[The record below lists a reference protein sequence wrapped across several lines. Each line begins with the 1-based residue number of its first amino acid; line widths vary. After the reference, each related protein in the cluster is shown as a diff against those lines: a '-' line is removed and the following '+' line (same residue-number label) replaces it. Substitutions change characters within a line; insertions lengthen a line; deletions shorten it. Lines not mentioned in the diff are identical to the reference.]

1 MAVFANEQRR
11 TASWVWKSRT
21 RDWCNSL
28 GRATPRRTNFNF
40 NQDMAGQTVT
50 LIAKLSYDLN
60 NNVTAGKTE
69 RRVGH
74 HHECLDQPDEFRCRG
89 TPQQSG
95 GRRHEHDL
103 EFVWLQ
109 LFQANHPEPTHPR
122 DRRDLLDHQH
132 QVLTGANATFA
143 NALLAAGITPPSTV
157 VNAGTSTVSASPLAV
172 PANGTSTSTVTVTLK
187 NADSIPIAGK
197 LVSLSG
203 NTRNATIQPAG
214 AGTDT
219 TNGGGQATF
228 TVKSGTV
235 ETVVFSATGDSVP
248 ITQTASVEF
257 TSPLT
262 DAGNSTVTAAP
273 ATVPADGATESVIT
287 VTLKNST
294 GLPLLRQAGFPGE
307 NRRARHAQHQS
318 SSRPDRHDQCQRRGD
333 LHSQFCHRWHDG
345 VHGHLR
351 YGYRDALGGR
361 RQREFRDAGRAGAAG
376 L

>member
-1 MAVFANEQRR
+1 MRHRR
-11 TASWVWKSRT
+11 LR
-21 RDWCNSL
+21 L
-28 GRATPRRTNFNF
+28 GVEIQDTGLVQFLGTGDTTRTNFNF

-50 LIAKLSYDLN
+50 LIAKLSFDLN
-60 NNVTAGKTE
+60 NNVTAGKADTGSDTIMNVWINPTSSDVE
-69 RRVGH
+69 G
-74 HHECLDQPDEFRCRG
+74 LPNSLAAGDMSTIWASTGFSWFRQTIQNQLTLG
-89 TPQQSG
+89 TAGTSSIT
-95 GRRHEHDL
+95 
-103 EFVWLQ
+103 
-109 LFQANHPEPTHPR
+109 NTK
-122 DRRDLLDHQH
+122 
-132 QVLTGANATFA
+132 VLTGANATFS

-157 VNAGTSTVSASPLAV
+157 VNAGTSTVSASPLVV

-203 NTRNATIQPAG
+203 NPGNATIQPAG

-257 TSPLT
+257 DSPLT
-262 DAGNSTVTAAP
+262 DAGNSTVTASP

-294 GLPLLRQAGFPGE
+294 GLSLLRQAGFPGE
-307 NRRARHAQHQS
+307 NRRTRHAQHQS
-318 SSRPDRHDQCQRRGD
+318 SRNRRRHDQCQRRGD
-333 LHSQFCHRWHDG
+333 IHSQVCHRWHDG

-351 YGYRDALGGR
+351 YGYRDAHGRR
-361 RQREFRDAGRAGAAG
+361 RQREFCDAGRAGAAG